1 MHIRIPGNLNGP
13 VDLGLGWNG
22 MWIYHDVIADLL
34 KSPCV
39 RFYPEGKLGT
49 CRDHWM
55 KNTLLHKYTLSI
67 INRSIS
73 INFVN

>member
-1 MHIRIPGNLNGP
+1 MHIRIPGNLNGL
-13 VDLGLGWNG
+13 V